1 MAIGDN
7 FNDLEML
14 NLAGRPIV
22 MGNSAPDLL
31 ALARNRGWEIAP
43 TNDQDGVAQVIES
56 VLESTAVNLSGD
68 KVIETPA

>member
-14 NLAGRPIV
+14 NLAGRPVV

-31 ALARNRGWEIAP
+31 SLARSRGWEIAP
-43 TNDQDGVAQVIES
+43 GNDQDGVAQMIES
-56 VLESTAVNLSGD
+56 VLESAAVQYARELNQ
-68 KVIETPA
+68 